1 MSASDSVSL
10 YLAFPKIL
18 VAGFGSF
25 FRATL
30 VNRESTTLENVAVTF
45 ACADFDPPEI
55 VLDFDAVAPG
65 ARVDKTISI
74 TPARPG
80 SRPLACAVEFS
91 LGSDSKS
98 LFGSWEHL
106 TIFEKPSNEI
116 NITNIVRDVQSHR
129 SSGEK
134 AEFGAVK
141 GDVSINLTNNLTQ
154 IRTLNELLAAN
165 MPDELHQVH
174 LRSLTTTEFS
184 SSSNRRRIPSA
195 FLRVYEP
202 MAALSLRPLGAPPP
216 DPRAPAV
223 CGWRLRGGGTPLVLG
238 RSSVDVDMVTRF
250 MPADAANDSKSAGLS
265 RRQARL
271 SVNGSGQVQVEN
283 VSSGNV
289 VIAGRMAVP
298 VAAMALLPPEQN
310 LGLGTP
316 PADLRL
322 GVRLAP
328 APHHSIRLM
337 NLAEWQGYGS
347 SRHLTS
353 DSEPTWGHALF
364 DWQNSAPS
372 YWNTVWFSRL
382 AAFGSAED
390 VPLRLDDPGIDPC
403 HGFLHYFNGCYWL
416 EVISPRGGVTLH
428 DPQIPLASPPL
439 PIPPGVIVPLRGN
452 MTLTVGS
459 TSYLLT
465 KAA

>member
-289 VIAGRMAVP
+289 VIF
-298 VAAMALLPPEQN
+298 
-310 LGLGTP
+310 
-316 PADLRL
+316 
-322 GVRLAP
+322 
-328 APHHSIRLM
+328 
-337 NLAEWQGYGS
+337 
-347 SRHLTS
+347 
-353 DSEPTWGHALF
+353 TWGHALF